1 MSLLNLRLV
10 VFIVFLINFVIV
22 AVGAYSIPSSVGQN
36 MSIGER
42 LVLINS
48 VITSLALVL
57 LSYWV
62 WQDDEKAHG

>member
-1 MSLLNLRLV
+1 MNLRLI
-10 VFIVFLINFVIV
+10 VFIIFLINFVIIV
-22 AVGAYSIPSSVGQN
+22 LGAYSIPSSVGLN
-36 MSIGER
+36 MSVGER

-62 WQDDEKAHG
+62 WRDGEKA